1 VRRRSPLFAAAFLAA
16 ASLRADGET
25 VYPSAAVS
33 SRWLN
38 APANARVAALAG
50 AFAARGADPAALEV
64 NPAGMA
70 GMRGWQACLTH
81 NLWVGGLSVDRAV
94 GAMHLGSLGSAALS
108 FDYLN
113 LGDADAYTLDVQGR
127 PVSQG
132 SVHSKA
138 WAAGAG
144 WAIDFGSLNLGVE
157 LRGLGED
164 IAGDGGGSLQADLGG
179 RWVFHSGLRA
189 GLAAKSL
196 GLDGSLRPL
205 NLRGGLGYTL
215 PLGKGALAL
224 DLNGDYQPGDAEPPL
239 IRLGAEWATFSR
251 LILRAGYAAGND
263 RAPAGPACGAGFPFG
278 PIELD
283 YAFYGAGGLG
293 WTHLVSLRI
302 LGGEAGL

>member
-1 VRRRSPLFAAAFLAA
+1 MRILAALFAAAATAA
-16 ASLRADGET
+16 VIAHADGET

-94 GAMHLGSLGSAALS
+94 AAMHLGSLGSAAVS

-113 LGDADAYTLDVQGR
+113 LGDADAYTIDAQGR

-132 SVHSKA
+132 SVHSNA

-164 IAGDGGGSLQADLGG
+164 IAGQGSGSLQADLGG
-179 RWVFHSGLRA
+179 RWVFHSGLRI

-205 NLRGGLGYTL
+205 TAKGGLGYTFSI
-215 PLGKGALAL
+215 GRGALAL
-224 DLNGDYQPGDAEPPL
+224 DVNADYQPADAEPPL

-251 LILRAGYAAGND
+251 LVLRAGYVAGNAQ
-263 RAPAGPACGAGFPFG
+263 APTGPTCGAGFPFG
-278 PIELD
+278 PVELD
-283 YAFYGAGGLG
+283 YAFYDAGGLG
-293 WTHLVSLRI
+293 FTHLVSLRI
-302 LGGEAGL
+302 LGGGPKS